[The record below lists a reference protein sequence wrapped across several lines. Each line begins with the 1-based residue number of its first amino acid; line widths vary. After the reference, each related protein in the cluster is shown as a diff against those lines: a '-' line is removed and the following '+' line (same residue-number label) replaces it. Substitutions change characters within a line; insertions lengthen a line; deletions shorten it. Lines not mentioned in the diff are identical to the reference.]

1 MPRRGPERVNKW
13 FLRSP
18 LGFDRSDLPDLQS
31 SECREQLYRRI
42 NQSINLDAPRLLTMS
57 NRSLASIGS
66 SGGTPPS
73 MHQRTSR
80 ASRPGSACGVGGGG
94 GFGGRPRPT
103 HQMSIGGLGQSGGR
117 SRAKQWAQSPHFTM
131 SMRDT
136 LTIPEN
142 GLGSGG
148 QLTPSRR

>member
-1 MPRRGPERVNKW
+1 MRC
-13 FLRSP
+13 
-18 LGFDRSDLPDLQS
+18 SDLSDLHS
-31 SECREQLYRRI
+31 SECRETLYCKI

-66 SGGTPPS
+66 NGGTQPS
-73 MHQRTSR
+73 LHQRTAR
-80 ASRPGSACGVGGGG
+80 ASRPGSACG
-94 GFGGRPRPT
+94 GFGGRPRPQ

-142 GLGSGG
+142 GLASGG